1 MSTKI
6 GDVFKCSVCGTTV
19 KVITSA
25 GGGTGILV
33 CCTKPMELQK

>member
-1 MSTKI
+1 MATKL

-19 KVITSA
+19 KVIGTT

-33 CCTKPMELQK
+33 FCTKPMQL